1 MENLTIEKTEKR
13 LTEKRWILPDVPN
26 ASNLTELLQIPGL
39 HPVVARILALRGIE
53 NEAML
58 RSFFN
63 PHLDDLH
70 DPFLMKDMDKAVER
84 IAQAIHQNEG
94 ILVFGDYDVDG
105 TTATSLVYRYL
116 GFWHSN
122 LSYYI
127 PDRYKEG
134 YGISFAGIDAAAE
147 RGASLI
153 IALDCGIKAMD
164 QVAYATSKGIDFI
177 ICDHHLPGPVLP
189 EAIAVLDPKRKDCS
203 YPYKEL
209 SGCGVGFKLLQA
221 LVLKMNWDE
230 DALLAHL
237 DLVAVS
243 IAADIVPITGENR
256 ILMELGLRQ
265 INQSPSPGL
274 EALMQ
279 VSGFK
284 PEPDGKYQLKGDR
297 LVFGLGPRINAA
309 GRIGHG
315 SGAVELLTS
324 NTLDEALEK
333 ASRMDDQNGER
344 KELDKSIT
352 MEALSMISGDPEKQ
366 GAYTSVL
373 FQAHWHKGVIGI
385 VASRCI
391 EQYYKPTTVLTESNG
406 KLTGSGRSIFG
417 FDLYAALD
425 ACREHLI
432 QFGGHYFAAG
442 LTLYPEQLDGFVK
455 AFEAQA
461 RMRLQPDDLQARVVL
476 DAELPLGQINQR
488 LFQQIQRLGPFGPQN
503 MNPLFVAFGVRDNGF
518 SRLLDSKSGGA
529 GHIKFSLSHPDL
541 VYEGRPYALDGIG
554 FGLAGYWPLVVS
566 GEPFDIAF
574 HLEENTFRERT
585 TLQLTVKEIRPH
597 QTENS

>member
-1 MENLTIEKTEKR
+1 
-13 LTEKRWILPDVPN
+13 
-26 ASNLTELLQIPGL
+26 
-39 HPVVARILALRGIE
+39 
-53 NEAML
+53 
-58 RSFFN
+58 
-63 PHLDDLH
+63 
-70 DPFLMKDMDKAVER
+70 
-84 IAQAIHQNEG
+84 
-94 ILVFGDYDVDG
+94 
-105 TTATSLVYRYL
+105 
-116 GFWHSN
+116 
-122 LSYYI
+122 
-127 PDRYKEG
+127 
-134 YGISFAGIDAAAE
+134 
-147 RGASLI
+147 
-153 IALDCGIKAMD
+153 
-164 QVAYATSKGIDFI
+164 
-177 ICDHHLPGPVLP
+177 
-189 EAIAVLDPKRKDCS
+189 
-203 YPYKEL
+203 
-209 SGCGVGFKLLQA
+209 
-221 LVLKMNWDE
+221 MNWDE

-352 MEALSMISGDPEKQ
+352 IEALSMISGDPEKQ

-391 EQYYKPTTVLTESNG
+391 EQYYKPTIVLTESNG